1 MITLFIIVYTTVTLW
16 LLMFFTTQ
24 AYFENW
30 SGRNFR
36 KVVAYILIWP
46 FMLFGFFFRKL
57 FSNIETRRW
66 DEISKED

>member
-1 MITLFIIVYTTVTLW
+1 MITIFIIVYTTATLW

-24 AYFENW
+24 AYLDNW

-36 KVVAYILIWP
+36 KVIAYTLIWP
-46 FMLFGFFFRKL
+46 LMLFGFFFRKL